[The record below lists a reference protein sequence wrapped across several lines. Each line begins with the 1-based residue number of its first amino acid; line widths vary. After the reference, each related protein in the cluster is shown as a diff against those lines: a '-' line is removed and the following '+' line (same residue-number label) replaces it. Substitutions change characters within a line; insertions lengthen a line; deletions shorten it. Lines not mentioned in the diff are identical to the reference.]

1 MTPMDFSDQERA
13 VLRIVQADLPDTQS
27 PFADI
32 AARVGIPEQEV
43 LDLLQNLKERGIIRR
58 FGATLR
64 HQQAGYG
71 HNAMVAWYVDD
82 TMDIRRAG
90 ETMAGRPEITHC
102 YERASCMDWPYN
114 LYTMVH
120 GRSPE
125 HCTRVIHELA
135 RETGLDQYEMLFSYQ
150 ELKKTSMSY
159 F

>member
-1 MTPMDFSDQERA
+1 MDPVNFSEQEKE

-32 AARVGIPEQEV
+32 AAMAGLSEQEV

-82 TMDIRRAG
+82 TMDIRHVGRIMSQRA
-90 ETMAGRPEITHC
+90 EITHC

-125 HCTRVIHELA
+125 HCTRVVHELA
-135 RETGLDQYEMLFSYQ
+135 LETGLDQFEMLFSYK

>member
-1 MTPMDFSDQERA
+1 MTPVEFSQQEIE
-13 VLRIVQADLPDTQS
+13 VLRIVQADLPDSQS

-32 AARVGIPEQEV
+32 ASRVGLSENEV
-43 LDLLQNLKERGIIRR
+43 LDLLRGLKERGIIRR

-71 HNAMVAWYVDD
+71 HNAMVAWYVEQDQD
-82 TMDIRRAG
+82 ISHIGRTMSN
-90 ETMAGRPEITHC
+90 RPEITHC
-102 YERASCMDWPYN
+102 YQRINCMDWPYN

-125 HCTRVIHELA
+125 HCCRVVQELA
-135 RETGLDQYEMLFSYQ
+135 GETGVNQFEMLFSYR
-150 ELKKTSMSY
+150 ELKKTSMRY